1 MIIRTAG
8 LIAAAAIVAA
18 CSPSDSSP
26 PLGPSVPSGAT
37 TIPGGPMEPTP
48 TAQDPKIPS
57 SQQEAQDTVLR
68 YLQQTVDALPAG
80 STLDGSRYRSAR

>member
-1 MIIRTAG
+1 
-8 LIAAAAIVAA
+8 
-18 CSPSDSSP
+18 
-26 PLGPSVPSGAT
+26 
-37 TIPGGPMEPTP
+37 MEPTP